1 MSGERTGSA
10 NLKNKLFILSMACK
24 NTGKSS
30 RMYVVNAKL
39 IKPPGGGL
47 KDQCFFMK
55 SHFLGE
61 ALGGAVT
68 RRLHVFHLYR
78 VHW

>member
-1 MSGERTGSA
+1 
-10 NLKNKLFILSMACK
+10 
-24 NTGKSS
+24 
-30 RMYVVNAKL
+30 MYVVNAKL